1 MTRRLYRCF
10 RLVAQIL
17 FGVLAVIGSHHALA
31 AGPLG
36 QAGVT
41 TVTAQTDVDA
51 TIDALIA
58 VAPASQPSAN
68 AAGTAAIGVTSNSS
82 YGVDVYDVL
91 MPQTGASYGRVQV
104 LLGFVTL

>member
-1 MTRRLYRCF
+1 
-10 RLVAQIL
+10 LVTQIL
-17 FGVLAVIGSHHALA
+17 CVVLAVIGSHHGQHAQA

-51 TIDALIA
+51 TIDAHIA
-58 VAPASQPSAN
+58 VAPASQPPAN
-68 AAGTAAIGVTSNSS
+68 AAGTAAIGVSSNSS
-82 YGVDVYDVL
+82 YGVGVYEVL
-91 MPQTGASYGRVQV
+91 MPQGGVGYGPVRV